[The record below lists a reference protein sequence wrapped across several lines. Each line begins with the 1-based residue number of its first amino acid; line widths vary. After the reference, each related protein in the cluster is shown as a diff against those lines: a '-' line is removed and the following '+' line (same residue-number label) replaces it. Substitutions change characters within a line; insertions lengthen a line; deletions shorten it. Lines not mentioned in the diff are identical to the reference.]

1 MYVYIYMLWYVIYIL
16 YSKLR
21 RGNAVGFRSL
31 CIVYVYHILYILY
44 RIQQGLIKLMGN
56 KGEQTRFTWTWS
68 LNCFIDRNT
77 AEDSAQDL
85 SDTRHLYKFP
95 QLEWHLPSS
104 WPRGPT
110 LQHLDHSYRK
120 SAVSCR
126 ASKNTFL
133 SCQNH
138 TVVANGHT
146 AKIYGTVVRPDA
158 GLPTATWIGSAQHFE
173 AWSNRSRQHPWDRG
187 VVIAGESGDSCV

>member
-1 MYVYIYMLWYVIYIL
+1 MYSIFMRRCLHIIYTMIIIYIYILLQYVCIYIYIYAMICYYIL
-16 YSKLR
+16 YSELR

-31 CIVYVYHILYILY
+31 CIIYVYHILYILY

-120 SAVSCR
+120 SAVS
-126 ASKNTFL
+126 SL
-133 SCQNH
+133 
-138 TVVANGHT
+138 
-146 AKIYGTVVRPDA
+146 
-158 GLPTATWIGSAQHFE
+158 
-173 AWSNRSRQHPWDRG
+173 
-187 VVIAGESGDSCV
+187 

>member
-1 MYVYIYMLWYVIYIL
+1 MQRWLHIIYNMIIQYIYIYYITICMYIYMLWYVIYIL

-126 ASKNTFL
+126 ASKNTFFIMSEPYC
-133 SCQNH
+133 SC
-138 TVVANGHT
+138 
-146 AKIYGTVVRPDA
+146 
-158 GLPTATWIGSAQHFE
+158 
-173 AWSNRSRQHPWDRG
+173 
-187 VVIAGESGDSCV
+187 